1 VCRVLKVLI
10 FFIVAAFTYFS
21 LLPASNDYLWSRS
34 RNKISAVNNKSRYLV
49 FQASTGSGGWGDR
62 FRGMASAYALAQFAD
77 RDFRVHFLDRPGVD
91 WRAGLLSLA
100 FDSKEL
106 FSGTQ
111 LTAMQINKNSPSH
124 NQMCTKDYTASRIAR
139 DITFQACCENC
150 LQDDICNGV
159 SWDAERKVCVYCAS
173 AFPNCRGT
181 NIGTSFHTGW
191 NTYWKQYDHSEID
204 VYFKI
209 DGQVGDC
216 YHSDNW
222 SLSGTFANRV
232 LASNARVLV
241 VKTNEFLFN
250 RIVWNWAASQLLAAM
265 QIKQRYIHTLSALP
279 VNITCGQYRLGAN
292 AEVGDTVHIV
302 TENRESVFYEKL
314 MQWMSESG
322 NAPVHMWTDSEK
334 IYQQFRKT
342 HSNAINI
349 TGPIL
354 HIDKGRESS
363 SVRLAMAFE
372 RVIIEWLLVSRC
384 SKISQQTGF
393 INTALFNAP
402 TGAKMFRHYN
412 PAPQVG
418 PFYH

>member
-1 VCRVLKVLI
+1 MGLGC
-10 FFIVAAFTYFS
+10 FTIV
-21 LLPASNDYLWSRS
+21 
-34 RNKISAVNNKSRYLV
+34 
-49 FQASTGSGGWGDR
+49 G
-62 FRGMASAYALAQFAD
+62 
-77 RDFRVHFLDRPGVD
+77 
-91 WRAGLLSLA
+91 
-100 FDSKEL
+100 
-106 FSGTQ
+106 
-111 LTAMQINKNSPSH
+111 
-124 NQMCTKDYTASRIAR
+124 
-139 DITFQACCENC
+139 
-150 LQDDICNGV
+150 
-159 SWDAERKVCVYCAS
+159 
-173 AFPNCRGT
+173 
-181 NIGTSFHTGW
+181 
-191 NTYWKQYDHSEID
+191 
-204 VYFKI
+204 
-209 DGQVGDC
+209 
-216 YHSDNW
+216 
-222 SLSGTFANRV
+222 
-232 LASNARVLV
+232 SNAN
-241 VKTNEFLFN
+241 KTK
-250 RIVWNWAASQLLAAM
+250 VYSHSVSAARKYYM
-265 QIKQRYIHTLSALP
+265 RP
-279 VNITCGQYRLGAN
+279 GAN

-402 TGAKMFRHYN
+402 TGAKMSRHYN